1 LRERLRAAQLRA
13 LYRAGRQSEALGS
26 YRELRERLAEELG
39 LDPSPELAALQQ
51 AILIQDAALRAPAR
65 PPAGAAP
72 PRTNLPTPL
81 GSLIGRTEAVA
92 KVGALLASA
101 RLVTLTGPG
110 GVGMTR
116 LAVETA
122 ARAEAFAD
130 GAWLVEL
137 AAPGAKVADSG
148 DQPRAAGNSR
158 RAVVRSSAA

>member
-1 LRERLRAAQLRA
+1 MPASRPDIAAGHQTRGPHSCDPCVTPGELTDLVSRYPLRERLRAAQLRA

-110 GVGMTR
+110 G
-116 LAVETA
+116 
-122 ARAEAFAD
+122 
-130 GAWLVEL
+130 
-137 AAPGAKVADSG
+137 
-148 DQPRAAGNSR
+148 
-158 RAVVRSSAA
+158 